1 MGKPGEHVE
10 SEPIMGDLVMNP
22 PMGSSGRESL
32 WLCAVI
38 GCTPIKP
45 VYSAL

>member
-22 PMGSSGRESL
+22 QWGPASERASGCVL
-32 WLCAVI
+32 
-38 GCTPIKP
+38 
-45 VYSAL
+45 